1 MKKYI
6 SNPTL
11 LYTALLGLS
20 CSTMSYADA
29 INVHVL
35 SATVK
40 DQTIPN
46 AEVILQKNGER
57 SASSSSNSEGRA
69 SVGSN
74 NGDGSDNLLI
84 IKKSGYST
92 LVAKC
97 PCDGMT
103 YALSP
108 VLKDLNSMRIVLNWG
123 QNPSD
128 LDSHLSYKN
137 QHIYWDSK
145 GGLQANLDVDDTN
158 SYGPETVTI
167 DKRLDGQYYVYSVHD
182 FSDRSEPNTKNLSNS
197 QAKVMVYAGQSL
209 IRSYYV
215 PTDATGNLWTV
226 FRISPEGEI
235 QDINRLSGTTV
246 NASQIGSS
254 VANYQNQS
262 TRVNIV
268 PVSANAQ
275 ARAKSLNLSADKA
288 YKNNQFEQA
297 SMLYQQSID
306 YNPNVGQTYSNL
318 AVSYQKLN
326 RSSEALW
333 ANQKAIALATNDNTK
348 AYSHYNIGR
357 IYENDQDFNQAK
369 HHYQLANQYKPS
381 PAYDEAIQRVN
392 R

>member
-1 MKKYI
+1 MKKI
-6 SNPTL
+6 IWL
-11 LYTALLGLS
+11 GTALSLS
-20 CSTMSYADA
+20 ISSLSFAAPLD
-29 INVHVL
+29 IHVL

-40 DQTIPN
+40 DQNIAN

-57 SASSSSNSEGRA
+57 SASNTTNAQGRTTVESNANDSAE
-69 SVGSN
+69 
-74 NGDGSDNLLI
+74 NLLI
-84 IKKSGYST
+84 IKKAGYST

-108 VLKDLNSMRIVLNWG
+108 VLKNLNSMRIVLNWG
-123 QNPSD
+123 KNPSD

-137 QHIYWDSK
+137 QHIYWDK
-145 GGLQANLDVDDTN
+145 KQGLSANLDVDDTD

-167 DKRLDGQYYVYSVHD
+167 EKRLENQYYVYSVHD
-182 FSDRSEPNTKNLSNS
+182 FSDRESPDTRNLANS
-197 QAKVMVYAGQSL
+197 QAKVMVYAGESL

-215 PTDATGNLWTV
+215 PTGKAGNLWTV

-235 QDINRLSGTTV
+235 QDINQISGTR
-246 NASQIGSS
+246 AGADRIGSTVS
-254 VANYQNQS
+254 TYQNQA
-262 TRVNIV
+262 TRVNQV
-268 PVSANAQ
+268 AVSASDQ
-275 ARAKSLNLSADKA
+275 ARAKTLNLKADQA

-297 SMLYQQSID
+297 AILYQQSID

-333 ANQKAIALATNDNTK
+333 ANQKAIALATNNNTK
-348 AYSHYNIGR
+348 AYSYYNIGR
-357 IYENDQDFNQAK
+357 IYENNQDYAEALR
-369 HHYQLANQYKPS
+369 HYQQANQFKPS
-381 PAYDEAIQRVN
+381 PAYDEAIRRVT

>member
-1 MKKYI
+1 MKKTI
-6 SNPTL
+6 WL
-11 LYTALLGLS
+11 GTALSLS
-20 CSTMSYADA
+20 ISSLSFAAPLD
-29 INVHVL
+29 IHVL

-40 DQTIPN
+40 DQNIAN

-57 SASSSSNSEGRA
+57 SASNTTNAQGRTTVESNANDSAE
-69 SVGSN
+69 
-74 NGDGSDNLLI
+74 NLLI
-84 IKKSGYST
+84 IKKAGYST

-108 VLKDLNSMRIVLNWG
+108 VLKNLNSMRIVLNWG
-123 QNPSD
+123 KNPSD

-137 QHIYWDSK
+137 QHIYWDK
-145 GGLQANLDVDDTN
+145 KQGLSANLDVDDTD

-167 DKRLDGQYYVYSVHD
+167 EKRLENQYYVYSVHD
-182 FSDRSEPNTKNLSNS
+182 FSDRESPDTRNLANS
-197 QAKVMVYAGQSL
+197 QAKVMVYAGESL

-215 PTDATGNLWTV
+215 PTGKAGNLWTV

-235 QDINRLSGTTV
+235 QDINQISGTR
-246 NASQIGSS
+246 AGADRIGSTVS
-254 VANYQNQS
+254 TYQNQA
-262 TRVNIV
+262 TRVNQV
-268 PVSANAQ
+268 AVSASDQ
-275 ARAKSLNLSADKA
+275 ARAKTLNLKADQA

-297 SMLYQQSID
+297 AILYQQSTD

-333 ANQKAIALATNDNTK
+333 ANQKAIALATNNNTK
-348 AYSHYNIGR
+348 AYSYYNIGR
-357 IYENDQDFNQAK
+357 IYENNQDYAEALR
-369 HHYQLANQYKPS
+369 HYQQANQFKPS
-381 PAYDEAIQRVN
+381 PAYDEAIRRVT

>member
-1 MKKYI
+1 MK
-6 SNPTL
+6 NQL
-11 LYTALLGLS
+11 LYSSILGLLIPS
-20 CSTMSYADA
+20 MSYAENID
-29 INVHVL
+29 VHVL

-40 DQTIPN
+40 DQNIAN

-57 SASSSSNSEGRA
+57 SASSTTQSNGRA
-69 SVGSN
+69 TVQANST
-74 NGDGSDNLLI
+74 DGADNLLI

-108 VLKDLNSMRIVLNWG
+108 VLKDLDSMRIVLNWG
-123 QNPSD
+123 KNPLD

-137 QHIYWDSK
+137 QHIYWDNK
-145 GGLQANLDVDDTN
+145 QGLAANLDVDDVD

-167 DKRLDGQYYVYSVHD
+167 DKKLDGQYYVYSVHD
-182 FSDRSEPNTKNLSNS
+182 FSDRTQPNTNNLSNS
-197 QAKVMVYAGQSL
+197 QAKVMVYAGESL

-215 PTDATGNLWTV
+215 PTAKTGNLWTV

-235 QDINRLSGTTV
+235 QDINRISGTTV
-246 NASQIGSS
+246 GASQIGSS
-254 VANYQNQS
+254 VSNYQNQS

-268 PVSANAQ
+268 PVSADAQ
-275 ARAKSLNLSADKA
+275 NRAKALNLKADKA
-288 YKNNQFEQA
+288 YKANLFEQA
-297 SMLYQQSID
+297 AMLYQQSID

-333 ANQKAIALATNDNTK
+333 ANQKAIALASNNNTK
-348 AYSHYNIGR
+348 AYSHYNIGK
-357 IYENDQDFNQAK
+357 IYENNQDYAQAK
-369 HHYQLANQYKPS
+369 QHYQLANQYKPS
-381 PAYDEAIQRVN
+381 PSYDEAIERVSH
-392 R
+392 

>member
-1 MKKYI
+1 MKKH
-6 SNPTL
+6 L
-11 LYTALLGLS
+11 LYSSILGLS
-20 CSTMSYADA
+20 IPALGYADTTN
-29 INVHVL
+29 IHVL

-40 DQTIPN
+40 DQNIAN
-46 AEVILQKNGER
+46 AQVILQKNGEQ
-57 SASSSSNSEGRA
+57 SASASTNVDGRATVNSSST
-69 SVGSN
+69 
-74 NGDGSDNLLI
+74 NGADNLLI

-123 QNPSD
+123 QSPLD
-128 LDSHLSYKN
+128 LDSHLSYRN
-137 QHIYWDSK
+137 QHVYWDNK
-145 GGLQANLDVDDTN
+145 QGQDANLDVDDTD

-182 FSDRSEPNTKNLSNS
+182 YSDRAQPNTTNLSNS
-197 QAKVMVYAGQSL
+197 QAKVMVYAGESL
-209 IRSYYV
+209 IRSYYI
-215 PTDATGNLWTV
+215 PTGLTGNLWTV

-235 QDINRLSGTTV
+235 QDINRISGTTV
-246 NASQIGSS
+246 GANQVGSTVAS
-254 VANYQNQS
+254 YQSQA
-262 TRVNIV
+262 TQVQYV

-275 ARAKSLNLSADKA
+275 ARAKALNLKADKA

-297 SMLYQQSID
+297 VLIYQQSID

-318 AVSYQKLN
+318 AVAYQKLN

-333 ANQKAIALATNDNTK
+333 ANQKAIALASNDNTR
-348 AYSHYNIGR
+348 AYSHYNIGK
-357 IYENDQDFNQAK
+357 IYENNQDYAQAK
-369 HHYQLANQYKPS
+369 QHYQLANQYKPS
-381 PAYDEAIQRVN
+381 ATYDEAIQRVS

>member
-1 MKKYI
+1 MKKH
-6 SNPTL
+6 L
-11 LYTALLGLS
+11 LYSSILALTIPMLS
-20 CSTMSYADA
+20 HADA

-35 SATVK
+35 SATIK
-40 DQTIPN
+40 DQNIAN

-57 SASSSSNSEGRA
+57 SASSSSNSNGRA
-69 SVGSN
+69 TVN
-74 NGDGSDNLLI
+74 ANTTDNADNLLI

-123 QNPSD
+123 KNPSD

-137 QHIYWDSK
+137 QHIYWDRK
-145 GGLQANLDVDDTN
+145 QGLEANLDVDDVD

-167 DKRLDGQYYVYSVHD
+167 DRRLEGQYYVYSVHD
-182 FSDRSEPNTKNLSNS
+182 FSDRGQPNTTNLSNS
-197 QAKVMVYAGQSL
+197 QAKVMVYTGESL

-215 PTDATGNLWTV
+215 PTGQTGNLWTV

-235 QDINRLSGTTV
+235 QDINRMSGTTV
-246 NASQIGSS
+246 NASQVGSS
-254 VANYQNQS
+254 VSNYQSQS

-268 PVSANAQ
+268 PVSAAAQ
-275 ARAKSLNLSADKA
+275 ARAKTLNLNADKA

-318 AVSYQKLN
+318 AVAYQKLN

-333 ANQKAIALATNDNTK
+333 ANQKAIALASNDNTR
-348 AYSHYNIGR
+348 AYSHYNMGK
-357 IYENDQDFNQAK
+357 IYENNQDFAQAK
-369 HHYQLANQYKPS
+369 QHYQLANQYKPS
-381 PAYDEAIQRVN
+381 PTYDEAIQRVS

>member
-1 MKKYI
+1 MKKH
-6 SNPTL
+6 L
-11 LYTALLGLS
+11 LYSSILGLS
-20 CSTMSYADA
+20 IPALGYADTTN
-29 INVHVL
+29 IHVL

-40 DQTIPN
+40 DQNIAN
-46 AEVILQKNGER
+46 AQVILQKNGEQ
-57 SASSSSNSEGRA
+57 SASASTNVDGRATVNSSST
-69 SVGSN
+69 
-74 NGDGSDNLLI
+74 NGADNLLI

-123 QNPSD
+123 QSPLD
-128 LDSHLSYKN
+128 LDSHLSYRN
-137 QHIYWDSK
+137 QHVYWDNK
-145 GGLQANLDVDDTN
+145 QGQDANLDVDDTD

-182 FSDRSEPNTKNLSNS
+182 YSDRTQPNTTNLSNS
-197 QAKVMVYAGQSL
+197 QAKVMVYAGESL
-209 IRSYYV
+209 IRSYYI
-215 PTDATGNLWTV
+215 PTGLTGNLWTV

-235 QDINRLSGTTV
+235 QDINRISGTTV
-246 NASQIGSS
+246 GANQVGSTVSSYQSQATQ
-254 VANYQNQS
+254 VQY
-262 TRVNIV
+262 V

-275 ARAKSLNLSADKA
+275 ARAKALNLKADKA

-297 SMLYQQSID
+297 ALIYQQSID

-318 AVSYQKLN
+318 AVAYQKLN

-333 ANQKAIALATNDNTK
+333 ANQKAIALASNDNTR
-348 AYSHYNIGR
+348 AYSHYNIGK
-357 IYENDQDFNQAK
+357 IYENNQDYAQAK
-369 HHYQLANQYKPS
+369 QHYQLANQYKPS
-381 PAYDEAIQRVN
+381 ATYDEAIQRVS

>member
-1 MKKYI
+1 MKKH
-6 SNPTL
+6 L
-11 LYTALLGLS
+11 LYSSILALTIPILS
-20 CSTMSYADA
+20 HADA

-35 SATVK
+35 SATIK
-40 DQTIPN
+40 DQNIAN

-57 SASSSSNSEGRA
+57 SASSSSNSHGRA
-69 SVGSN
+69 TVN
-74 NGDGSDNLLI
+74 ANTTDNADNLLI

-123 QNPSD
+123 KNPSD

-137 QHIYWDSK
+137 QHIYWDRK
-145 GGLQANLDVDDTN
+145 QGLEANLDVDDVD

-167 DKRLDGQYYVYSVHD
+167 DRRLEGQYYVYSVHD
-182 FSDRSEPNTKNLSNS
+182 FSDRGQPNTTNLSNS
-197 QAKVMVYAGQSL
+197 QAKVMVYTGESL

-215 PTDATGNLWTV
+215 PTGQTGNLWTV

-235 QDINRLSGTTV
+235 QDINRMSGTTV
-246 NASQIGSS
+246 NASQVGSS
-254 VANYQNQS
+254 VSNYQSQS

-268 PVSANAQ
+268 PVSAAAQ
-275 ARAKSLNLSADKA
+275 ARAKTLNLNADKA

-318 AVSYQKLN
+318 AVAYQKLN

-333 ANQKAIALATNDNTK
+333 ANQKAIALASNDNTR
-348 AYSHYNIGR
+348 AYSHYNMGK
-357 IYENDQDFNQAK
+357 IYENNQDFAQAK
-369 HHYQLANQYKPS
+369 QHYQLANQYKPS
-381 PAYDEAIQRVN
+381 PTYDEAIQRVS

>member
-1 MKKYI
+1 MTKH
-6 SNPTL
+6 L
-11 LYTALLGLS
+11 LYSSLLALLVPS
-20 CSTMSYADA
+20 ISYADS

-40 DQTIPN
+40 DQNIAN

-57 SASSSSNSEGRA
+57 SASNTTNANGRTTVDGNSA
-69 SVGSN
+69 
-74 NGDGSDNLLI
+74 DGADNLLI

-108 VLKDLNSMRIVLNWG
+108 VLKDLDSMRIVLNWG
-123 QNPSD
+123 KNPLD

-137 QHIYWDSK
+137 QHIYWDNK
-145 GGLQANLDVDDTN
+145 QGLSANLDVDDVD

-167 DKRLDGQYYVYSVHD
+167 DKKLDGQYYVYSVHD
-182 FSDRSEPNTKNLSNS
+182 YSNRTQPNTHSLSNS
-197 QAKVMVYAGQSL
+197 QAKVMVYAGESL

-215 PTDATGNLWTV
+215 PTTKTGNLWTV

-235 QDINRLSGTTV
+235 QDINRISGTTV
-246 NASQIGSS
+246 GASQIGSS
-254 VANYQNQS
+254 VSNYQSQS

-268 PVSANAQ
+268 PVSADAQ
-275 ARAKSLNLSADKA
+275 NRAKSLNLKADKA
-288 YKNNQFEQA
+288 YKASLFEQA
-297 SMLYQQSID
+297 AMLYQQSID

-318 AVSYQKLN
+318 AVAYQKLN

-333 ANQKAIALATNDNTK
+333 ANQKAIALASNNNTK
-348 AYSHYNIGR
+348 AYSHYNIGK
-357 IYENDQDFNQAK
+357 IYENNQDYTQAK
-369 HHYQLANQYKPS
+369 QHYQLANEYKPS
-381 PAYDEAIQRVN
+381 PTYDEAIQRVSH
-392 R
+392 

>member
-1 MKKYI
+1 TTNI
-6 SNPTL
+6 
-11 LYTALLGLS
+11 
-20 CSTMSYADA
+20 
-29 INVHVL
+29 HVL

-40 DQTIPN
+40 DQNIAN
-46 AEVILQKNGER
+46 AQVILQKNGEQ
-57 SASSSSNSEGRA
+57 SASTSTNADGRATVNSSSA
-69 SVGSN
+69 
-74 NGDGSDNLLI
+74 NGADNLLI

-108 VLKDLNSMRIVLNWG
+108 VLKNLNSMRIVLNWG
-123 QNPSD
+123 QSPLD

-137 QHIYWDSK
+137 QHVYWDNK
-145 GGLQANLDVDDTN
+145 QGQDANLDVDDTD

-182 FSDRSEPNTKNLSNS
+182 YSDRAKPNTANLSNS
-197 QAKVMVYAGQSL
+197 QAKVMVYAGESL
-209 IRSYYV
+209 IRSYYI
-215 PTDATGNLWTV
+215 PTGLTGNLWTV

-235 QDINRLSGTTV
+235 QDINRISGTTIG
-246 NASQIGSS
+246 ASQVGSTVS
-254 VANYQNQS
+254 SYQSQA
-262 TRVNIV
+262 TQLHYV

-275 ARAKSLNLSADKA
+275 ARAKALNLKADKA

-297 SMLYQQSID
+297 ALIYQQSID

-318 AVSYQKLN
+318 AVAYQKLN

-333 ANQKAIALATNDNTK
+333 ANQKAIALASNDNTK
-348 AYSHYNIGR
+348 AYSHYNIGK
-357 IYENDQDFNQAK
+357 IYENNQDYAQAK
-369 HHYQLANQYKPS
+369 QHYQLANQYKPS
-381 PAYDEAIQRVN
+381 ATYDEAIQRVS

>member
-1 MKKYI
+1 MKKH
-6 SNPTL
+6 L
-11 LYTALLGLS
+11 LYSSLLALLVPS
-20 CSTMSYADA
+20 ISYADS

-40 DQTIPN
+40 DQNIAN

-57 SASSSSNSEGRA
+57 SASNTTNANGRTTVDGNSA
-69 SVGSN
+69 
-74 NGDGSDNLLI
+74 DGADNLLI

-108 VLKDLNSMRIVLNWG
+108 VLKDLDSMRIVLNWG
-123 QNPSD
+123 KNPLD

-137 QHIYWDSK
+137 QHIYWDNK
-145 GGLQANLDVDDTN
+145 QGLAANLDVDDVD

-167 DKRLDGQYYVYSVHD
+167 DKKLDGQYYVYSVHD
-182 FSDRSEPNTKNLSNS
+182 YSKRTQPNTHSLSNS
-197 QAKVMVYAGQSL
+197 QAKVMVYAGESL

-215 PTDATGNLWTV
+215 PTAKTGNLWTV

-235 QDINRLSGTTV
+235 QDINRISGTTV
-246 NASQIGSS
+246 GASQIGSS
-254 VANYQNQS
+254 VSNYQNQS

-268 PVSANAQ
+268 PVSADAQ
-275 ARAKSLNLSADKA
+275 NRAKALNLKADKA
-288 YKNNQFEQA
+288 YKANLFEQA
-297 SMLYQQSID
+297 AMLYQQSID

-318 AVSYQKLN
+318 AVAYQKLN

-333 ANQKAIALATNDNTK
+333 ANQKAIALASNNNTK
-348 AYSHYNIGR
+348 AYSHYNIGK
-357 IYENDQDFNQAK
+357 IYENNQDYAQAK
-369 HHYQLANQYKPS
+369 QHYQLANQYKPS
-381 PAYDEAIQRVN
+381 PSSDEAIQRVGH
-392 R
+392 

>member
-1 MKKYI
+1 MKKH
-6 SNPTL
+6 L
-11 LYTALLGLS
+11 LYSSILALTIPILS
-20 CSTMSYADA
+20 HADA

-35 SATVK
+35 SATIK
-40 DQTIPN
+40 DQNIAN

-57 SASSSSNSEGRA
+57 SASSSSNSNGRA
-69 SVGSN
+69 TVN
-74 NGDGSDNLLI
+74 ANTTDNADNLLI

-123 QNPSD
+123 KNPSD

-137 QHIYWDSK
+137 QHIYWDRK
-145 GGLQANLDVDDTN
+145 QGLEANLDVDDVD

-167 DKRLDGQYYVYSVHD
+167 DRRLEGQYYVYSVHD
-182 FSDRSEPNTKNLSNS
+182 FSDRGQPNTTNLSNS
-197 QAKVMVYAGQSL
+197 QAKVMVYTGESL

-215 PTDATGNLWTV
+215 PTGQTGNLWTV

-235 QDINRLSGTTV
+235 QDINRMSGTTV
-246 NASQIGSS
+246 NASQVGSS
-254 VANYQNQS
+254 VSNYQSQS

-268 PVSANAQ
+268 PVSAAAQ
-275 ARAKSLNLSADKA
+275 ARAKTLNLNADKA

-306 YNPNVGQTYSNL
+306 YNPNAGQTYSNL
-318 AVSYQKLN
+318 AVTYQKLN

-333 ANQKAIALATNDNTK
+333 ANQKAIALASNDNTR
-348 AYSHYNIGR
+348 AYSHYNMGK
-357 IYENDQDFNQAK
+357 IYENNQDFAQAK
-369 HHYQLANQYKPS
+369 QHYQLANQYKPS
-381 PAYDEAIQRVN
+381 PTYDEAIQRVS

>member
-1 MKKYI
+1 MKKH
-6 SNPTL
+6 L
-11 LYTALLGLS
+11 LYSSILGLS
-20 CSTMSYADA
+20 IPALGYADTTN
-29 INVHVL
+29 IHVL

-40 DQTIPN
+40 DQNIAN
-46 AEVILQKNGER
+46 AQVILQKNGEQ
-57 SASSSSNSEGRA
+57 SASASTNVDGRATVNSSST
-69 SVGSN
+69 
-74 NGDGSDNLLI
+74 NGADNLLI

-123 QNPSD
+123 QSPLD
-128 LDSHLSYKN
+128 LDSHLSYRN
-137 QHIYWDSK
+137 QHVYWDNK
-145 GGLQANLDVDDTN
+145 QGQDANLDVDDTD

-182 FSDRSEPNTKNLSNS
+182 YSDRTQPNTTNLSNS
-197 QAKVMVYAGQSL
+197 QAKVMVYAGESL
-209 IRSYYV
+209 IRSYYI
-215 PTDATGNLWTV
+215 PTGLTGNLWTV

-235 QDINRLSGTTV
+235 QDINRISGTTV
-246 NASQIGSS
+246 GANQVGSTVAS
-254 VANYQNQS
+254 YQSQA
-262 TRVNIV
+262 TQVQYV

-275 ARAKSLNLSADKA
+275 ARAKALNLKADKA

-297 SMLYQQSID
+297 ALIYQQSID

-318 AVSYQKLN
+318 AVAYQKLN

-333 ANQKAIALATNDNTK
+333 ANQKAIALASNDNTR
-348 AYSHYNIGR
+348 AYSHYNIGK
-357 IYENDQDFNQAK
+357 IYENNQDYAQAK
-369 HHYQLANQYKPS
+369 QHYQLANQYKPS
-381 PAYDEAIQRVN
+381 ATYDEAIQRVS

>member
-1 MKKYI
+1 MKKTI
-6 SNPTL
+6 WL
-11 LYTALLGLS
+11 GTALSLS
-20 CSTMSYADA
+20 ISSLSFAVPLD
-29 INVHVL
+29 IHVL

-40 DQTIPN
+40 DQNIAN

-57 SASSSSNSEGRA
+57 SASNTTNAQGRTTVESNA
-69 SVGSN
+69 N
-74 NGDGSDNLLI
+74 DGAENLLI
-84 IKKSGYST
+84 IKKAGYST

-108 VLKDLNSMRIVLNWG
+108 VLKNLNSMRIVLNWG
-123 QNPSD
+123 KNPSD

-137 QHIYWDSK
+137 QHIYWDK
-145 GGLQANLDVDDTN
+145 KQGLSANLDVDDTD

-167 DKRLDGQYYVYSVHD
+167 EKRLENQYYVYSVHD
-182 FSDRSEPNTKNLSNS
+182 FSDRESPDTRNLANS
-197 QAKVMVYAGQSL
+197 QAKVMVYAGESL

-215 PTDATGNLWTV
+215 PTGKAGNLWTV

-235 QDINRLSGTTV
+235 QDINQISGTR
-246 NASQIGSS
+246 AGADRIGSTVS
-254 VANYQNQS
+254 TYQNQA
-262 TRVNIV
+262 TQVNQV
-268 PVSANAQ
+268 AVSASDQ
-275 ARAKSLNLSADKA
+275 ARAKTLNLKADQA

-297 SMLYQQSID
+297 AILYQQSID

-333 ANQKAIALATNDNTK
+333 ANQKAIALATNNNTK
-348 AYSHYNIGR
+348 AYSYYNIGR
-357 IYENDQDFNQAK
+357 IYENNQDYAEALR
-369 HHYQLANQYKPS
+369 HYQQANQFKPS
-381 PAYDEAIQRVN
+381 PAYDEAIRRVT

>member
-1 MKKYI
+1 MKKTI
-6 SNPTL
+6 WL
-11 LYTALLGLS
+11 GTALSLS
-20 CSTMSYADA
+20 ISSLSFAVPLD
-29 INVHVL
+29 IHVL

-40 DQTIPN
+40 DQNIAN

-57 SASSSSNSEGRA
+57 SASNTTNAQGRTTVESNANDSAE
-69 SVGSN
+69 
-74 NGDGSDNLLI
+74 NLLI
-84 IKKSGYST
+84 IKKAGYST

-108 VLKDLNSMRIVLNWG
+108 VLKNLNSMRIVLNWG
-123 QNPSD
+123 KNPSD

-137 QHIYWDSK
+137 QHIYWDK
-145 GGLQANLDVDDTN
+145 KQGLSANLDVDDTD

-167 DKRLDGQYYVYSVHD
+167 EKRLENQYYVYSVHD
-182 FSDRSEPNTKNLSNS
+182 FSDRESPDTRNLANS
-197 QAKVMVYAGQSL
+197 QAKVMVYAGESL

-215 PTDATGNLWTV
+215 PTGKAGNLWTV

-235 QDINRLSGTTV
+235 QDINQISGTR
-246 NASQIGSS
+246 AGADRIGSTVS
-254 VANYQNQS
+254 TYQNQA
-262 TRVNIV
+262 TQVNQV
-268 PVSANAQ
+268 AVSASDQ
-275 ARAKSLNLSADKA
+275 ARAKTLNLKADQA

-297 SMLYQQSID
+297 AILYQQSID

-333 ANQKAIALATNDNTK
+333 ANQKAIALATNNNTK
-348 AYSHYNIGR
+348 AYSYYNIGR
-357 IYENDQDFNQAK
+357 IYENNQDYAEALR
-369 HHYQLANQYKPS
+369 HYQQANQFKPS
-381 PAYDEAIQRVN
+381 PAYDEAIRRVT

>member
-1 MKKYI
+1 MKKH
-6 SNPTL
+6 L
-11 LYTALLGLS
+11 LYSSILALTIPMLS
-20 CSTMSYADA
+20 HADA

-35 SATVK
+35 SATIK
-40 DQTIPN
+40 DQNIAN

-57 SASSSSNSEGRA
+57 SASSSSNSNGRA
-69 SVGSN
+69 TVN
-74 NGDGSDNLLI
+74 ANTTDNADNLLI

-123 QNPSD
+123 KNPSD

-137 QHIYWDSK
+137 QHIYWDRK
-145 GGLQANLDVDDTN
+145 QGLEANLDVDDVD

-167 DKRLDGQYYVYSVHD
+167 DRRLEGQYYVYSVHD
-182 FSDRSEPNTKNLSNS
+182 FSDRGQPNTTNLSNS
-197 QAKVMVYAGQSL
+197 QAKVMVYTGESL

-215 PTDATGNLWTV
+215 PTGQTGNLWTV

-235 QDINRLSGTTV
+235 QDINRMSGTTV
-246 NASQIGSS
+246 NASQVGSS
-254 VANYQNQS
+254 VSNYQSQS

-268 PVSANAQ
+268 PVSAAAQ
-275 ARAKSLNLSADKA
+275 ARAKTLNFNADKA

-306 YNPNVGQTYSNL
+306 YNPNAGQTYSNL
-318 AVSYQKLN
+318 AVTYQKLN

-333 ANQKAIALATNDNTK
+333 ANQKAIALASNDNTR
-348 AYSHYNIGR
+348 AYSHYNMGK
-357 IYENDQDFNQAK
+357 IYENNQDFAQAK
-369 HHYQLANQYKPS
+369 QHYQLANQYKPS
-381 PAYDEAIQRVN
+381 PTYDEAIQRVS

>member
-1 MKKYI
+1 MKKH
-6 SNPTL
+6 L
-11 LYTALLGLS
+11 LYSSILGLS
-20 CSTMSYADA
+20 FPALGYADTTN
-29 INVHVL
+29 IHVL

-40 DQTIPN
+40 DQNIAN
-46 AEVILQKNGER
+46 AQVILQKNGEQ
-57 SASSSSNSEGRA
+57 SASASTNVDGRATVNSSST
-69 SVGSN
+69 
-74 NGDGSDNLLI
+74 NGADNLLI

-123 QNPSD
+123 QSPLD
-128 LDSHLSYKN
+128 LDSHLSYRN
-137 QHIYWDSK
+137 QHVYWDNK
-145 GGLQANLDVDDTN
+145 QGQDANLDVDDTD

-182 FSDRSEPNTKNLSNS
+182 YSDRAQPNTTNLSNS
-197 QAKVMVYAGQSL
+197 QAKVMVYAGESL
-209 IRSYYV
+209 IRSYYI
-215 PTDATGNLWTV
+215 PTGLTGNLWTV

-235 QDINRLSGTTV
+235 QDINRISGTTV
-246 NASQIGSS
+246 GANQVGSTVSSYQSQATQ
-254 VANYQNQS
+254 VQY
-262 TRVNIV
+262 V

-275 ARAKSLNLSADKA
+275 ARAKALNLKADKA

-297 SMLYQQSID
+297 ALIYQQSID

-318 AVSYQKLN
+318 AVAYQKLN

-333 ANQKAIALATNDNTK
+333 ANQKAIALASNDNTR
-348 AYSHYNIGR
+348 AYSHYNIGK
-357 IYENDQDFNQAK
+357 IYENNQDYAQAK
-369 HHYQLANQYKPS
+369 QHYQLANQYKPS
-381 PAYDEAIQRVN
+381 ATYDEAIQRVS

>member
-1 MKKYI
+1 MKKH
-6 SNPTL
+6 L
-11 LYTALLGLS
+11 LYSSILGLS
-20 CSTMSYADA
+20 IPALGYADTTN
-29 INVHVL
+29 IHVL

-40 DQTIPN
+40 DQNIAN
-46 AEVILQKNGER
+46 AQVILQKNGEQ
-57 SASSSSNSEGRA
+57 SASASTNVDGRATVNSSST
-69 SVGSN
+69 
-74 NGDGSDNLLI
+74 NGADNLLI

-123 QNPSD
+123 QSPLD
-128 LDSHLSYKN
+128 LDSHLSYRN
-137 QHIYWDSK
+137 QHVYWDNK
-145 GGLQANLDVDDTN
+145 QGQDANLDVDDTD

-182 FSDRSEPNTKNLSNS
+182 YSDRAQPNTTNLSNS
-197 QAKVMVYAGQSL
+197 QAKVMVYAGESL
-209 IRSYYV
+209 IRSYYI
-215 PTDATGNLWTV
+215 PTGLTGNLWTV

-235 QDINRLSGTTV
+235 QDINRISGTTV
-246 NASQIGSS
+246 GANQVGSTVLSYQSQATQ
-254 VANYQNQS
+254 VQY
-262 TRVNIV
+262 V

-275 ARAKSLNLSADKA
+275 ARAKALNLKADKA

-297 SMLYQQSID
+297 ALIYQQSID

-318 AVSYQKLN
+318 AVAYQKLN

-333 ANQKAIALATNDNTK
+333 ANQKAIALASNDNTR
-348 AYSHYNIGR
+348 AYSHYNIGK
-357 IYENDQDFNQAK
+357 IYENNQDYAQAK
-369 HHYQLANQYKPS
+369 QHYQLANQYKPS
-381 PAYDEAIQRVN
+381 ATYDEAIQRVS

>member
-1 MKKYI
+1 MKKTI
-6 SNPTL
+6 WL
-11 LYTALLGLS
+11 GTALSLS
-20 CSTMSYADA
+20 ISSLSFAVPLD
-29 INVHVL
+29 IHVL

-40 DQTIPN
+40 DQNIAN

-57 SASSSSNSEGRA
+57 SASNTTNAQGRTTVESNA
-69 SVGSN
+69 N
-74 NGDGSDNLLI
+74 DGAENLLI
-84 IKKSGYST
+84 IKKVGYST

-108 VLKDLNSMRIVLNWG
+108 VLKNLNSMRIVLNWG
-123 QNPSD
+123 KNPSD

-137 QHIYWDSK
+137 QHIYWDK
-145 GGLQANLDVDDTN
+145 KQGLSANLDVDDTD

-167 DKRLDGQYYVYSVHD
+167 EKRLENQYYVYSVHD
-182 FSDRSEPNTKNLSNS
+182 FSDRESPDTRNLANS
-197 QAKVMVYAGQSL
+197 QAKVMVYAGESL

-215 PTDATGNLWTV
+215 PTGKAGNLWTV

-235 QDINRLSGTTV
+235 QDINQISGTR
-246 NASQIGSS
+246 AGADRIGSTVS
-254 VANYQNQS
+254 TYQNQA
-262 TRVNIV
+262 TRVNQV
-268 PVSANAQ
+268 AVSASDQ
-275 ARAKSLNLSADKA
+275 ARAKTLNLKADQA

-297 SMLYQQSID
+297 AILYQQSID

-333 ANQKAIALATNDNTK
+333 ANQKAIALATNNNTK
-348 AYSHYNIGR
+348 AYSYYNIGR
-357 IYENDQDFNQAK
+357 IYENNQDYAEALR
-369 HHYQLANQYKPS
+369 HYQQANQFKPS
-381 PAYDEAIQRVN
+381 PAYDEAIRRVT